1 MPSQLGLFYV
11 CPPKKTGIEQF
22 SAAIVPKE
30 TISGGIGLND
40 FDPARIQAV
49 VRTRI
54 LMHRSSRFL
63 KPVPH
68 WLVALG
74 LLIALWTPLQSAP
87 ETSKAGADPEAHEAL
102 LAIVEREKT
111 LQHLDEMAQ
120 MGRNTQKEFESTAA
134 GILEDYS
141 CWVEQHPDAILGRIL
156 YGKLLVKLDMKEKAH
171 QQFLAANKIDPHVAV
186 VNQQLGNHAAEK
198 GDYSEAFFHLRK
210 ACFLDPDAAPYHYQ
224 LGELIYT
231 YKNPLVLNR
240 DLSISEAEELMMS
253 SFQKATEL
261 APDVRDFAMRHAE
274 AYFDLLNPDWN
285 EALAKW
291 DHLLESTDNLF
302 ERDVIRLRKA
312 QVLAKLKRF
321 LEARELAESVTQEAL
336 QEARESIL
344 AGLP

>member
-1 MPSQLGLFYV
+1 M
-11 CPPKKTGIEQF
+11 
-22 SAAIVPKE
+22 
-30 TISGGIGLND
+30 
-40 FDPARIQAV
+40 
-49 VRTRI
+49 
-54 LMHRSSRFL
+54 
-63 KPVPH
+63 
-68 WLVALG
+68 
-74 LLIALWTPLQSAP
+74 
-87 ETSKAGADPEAHEAL
+87 AGDDPEAHEAL